1 MLKLIIVRHGETIEN
16 INGVC
21 QGQTDGTLSEFGK
34 QQNKLLA
41 KELST
46 LQIHKIYS
54 SPLKRAFET
63 AKEIYH
69 YHNVELVQ
77 RDHLSEW
84 YLGELQGEKFPN
96 DFNINSLSDDKENAS
111 LVQKRLLLLLN
122 EITNKHKNETILL
135 VSHGLTIKVL
145 ISILK
150 NLPIG
155 MAQEVELMKN
165 SGFKHFMIDKVY

>member
-63 AKEIYH
+63 AKEIH
-69 YHNVELVQ
+69 QYHNVELVQ

-84 YLGELQGEKFPN
+84 YLGELQGKKFPP
-96 DFNINSLSDDKENAS
+96 DFDITKLPDDMENAD
-111 LVQKRLLLLLN
+111 LVKKRLQILLN
-122 EITNKHKNETILL
+122 EIKTNHDNETVLF

-145 ISILK
+145 ISILEK
-150 NLPIG
+150 LP
-155 MAQEVELMKN
+155 MNNVNKVNLMKN
-165 SGFKHFMIDKVY
+165 SDYKRFIII